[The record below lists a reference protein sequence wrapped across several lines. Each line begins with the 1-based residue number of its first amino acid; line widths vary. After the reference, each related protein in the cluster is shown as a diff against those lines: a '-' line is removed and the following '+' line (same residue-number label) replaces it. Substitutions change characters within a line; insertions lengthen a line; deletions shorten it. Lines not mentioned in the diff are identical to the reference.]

1 MVREK
6 PNTFSDMNSSRFIP
20 GAAFVAGCLIMGLCA
35 VWATRTNRS
44 FDRTVAV
51 KGLCERQVK
60 ADKVIWP
67 LAYKFGG
74 NSLSEMYARVGSM
87 NDKIVEFLTSAG
99 VPEDEISVNPPE
111 IEDNRAVSYSTN
123 ATYNYVITSVVTVCS
138 DNIDLVIELQN
149 RVGELIEQGVPVG
162 TAGAWSNPTVFSY
175 NGLNDIKPEMIEE
188 ATANAR
194 EAAQKFAKDCDSRLG
209 KIKTA
214 SQGQFTITDRDS
226 NTPYIK
232 NVRVVT
238 SVVYYLND

>member
-20 GAAFVAGCLIMGLCA
+20 GAAFVAGCLILGLCA

-74 NSLSEMYARVGSM
+74 NSLSDMYARVGSM

-138 DNIDLVIELQN
+138 GNIDLVLELQN

-162 TAGAWSNPTVFSY
+162 TAGAWSNQRARGGAEVRQ
-175 NGLNDIKPEMIEE
+175 GLRQPPGQDQDGLAGAVHDHRQGLQHPVHQE
-188 ATANAR
+188 R
-194 EAAQKFAKDCDSRLG
+194 EGGHERGLLSQRL
-209 KIKTA
+209 A
-214 SQGQFTITDRDS
+214 PRE
-226 NTPYIK
+226 
-232 NVRVVT
+232 
-238 SVVYYLND
+238 

>member
-1 MVREK
+1 
-6 PNTFSDMNSSRFIP
+6 MNSSRFLP
-20 GAAFVAGCLIMGLCA
+20 GAAFVAGCLILGSA
-35 VWATRTNRS
+35 RS
-44 FDRTVAV
+44 GPPGPTGPSTGRSRSRASA
-51 KGLCERQVK
+51 RQVK

-74 NSLSEMYARVGSM
+74 NSLSDMYARVGSM

-111 IEDNRAVSYSTN
+111 IEDNRAVSYNNN

-138 DNIDLVIELQN
+138 DNIDLVLELQN
-149 RVGELIEQGVPVG
+149 RVGELIAQGVPVG
-162 TAGAWSNPTVFSY
+162 TAGSWSNPTVFSY

-214 SQGQFTITDRDS
+214 LAGAVHDHRQGLQHPVHQEREGGHERGLLSQRLA
-226 NTPYIK
+226 P
-232 NVRVVT
+232 RE
-238 SVVYYLND
+238 

>member
-20 GAAFVAGCLIMGLCA
+20 GAAFVAGCLILGLCA

-74 NSLSEMYARVGSM
+74 NSLSDMYARVGSM

-123 ATYNYVITSVVTVCS
+123 ATDNYVITSVVTVCS

-162 TAGAWSNPTVFSY
+162 TAGAQRHQARDDRGGHGQRARGGAEVRQ
-175 NGLNDIKPEMIEE
+175 GLRQPPGQDQDGLSGPVHDHRQGLQHPVHQE
-188 ATANAR
+188 R
-194 EAAQKFAKDCDSRLG
+194 EGGHERGLLPQRLAAAE
-209 KIKTA
+209 
-214 SQGQFTITDRDS
+214 
-226 NTPYIK
+226 
-232 NVRVVT
+232 
-238 SVVYYLND
+238 